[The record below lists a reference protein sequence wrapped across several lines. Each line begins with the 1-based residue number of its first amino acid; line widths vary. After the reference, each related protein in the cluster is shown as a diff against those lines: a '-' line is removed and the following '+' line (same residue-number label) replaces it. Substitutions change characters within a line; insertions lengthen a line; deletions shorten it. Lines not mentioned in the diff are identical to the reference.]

1 MNTQQQRSYRKKLV
15 TEGLIFIDEREWK
28 ITVLDIS
35 ISGILV
41 RINDDELLSEFKH
54 HLLDQLPPNL
64 VDVYLPQI
72 KLAGEAQMVRI
83 EQMPTEEIEIA
94 LEFQNMAYFVDHWKV
109 KRKAYRKTM
118 GYCGKILLNNH
129 SYLFSS
135 VNASVD
141 GLMIQLAESVPVLEG
156 TVTQLEI
163 AALNLNGAVKIIWV
177 DVLGETGTLLGLQY
191 LTIQKKDIKGI
202 PQFYD
207 KQIEPEKM

>member
-1 MNTQQQRSYRKKLV
+1 
-15 TEGLIFIDEREWK
+15 
-28 ITVLDIS
+28 
-35 ISGILV
+35 
-41 RINDDELLSEFKH
+41 
-54 HLLDQLPPNL
+54 
-64 VDVYLPQI
+64 
-72 KLAGEAQMVRI
+72 
-83 EQMPTEEIEIA
+83 
-94 LEFQNMAYFVDHWKV
+94 
-109 KRKAYRKTM
+109 M

>member
-94 LEFQNMAYFVDHWKV
+94 LEFQNMAYFVDHWQV
-109 KRKAYRKTM
+109 NRKAYRKTM

>member
-94 LEFQNMAYFVDHWKV
+94 LEFQNMAYFVDHWQV